1 VNHGIRYFGYRH
13 SGAQWSPGPVML
25 GRMTRLRNPMP
36 DELHPEQRALYDEIA
51 GGPRATG
58 PQVFELVDG
67 QGRLNGPFGIMLHSP
82 TVGGA
87 LQAVG
92 AAVRYRSVLS
102 DRLRELA
109 ILAVAAHW
117 NSDFELYAHVPLARH
132 AGLSEEEVGGLI
144 AGAEVLLEDPAERV
158 VLDLVR
164 ALLQTSDLTE
174 EQYAAGRDAIGE
186 QGLVELTTLVG
197 YYATLA
203 LQLRVFRVGAP
214 TA

>member
-1 VNHGIRYFGYRH
+1 
-13 SGAQWSPGPVML
+13 M
-25 GRMTRLRNPMP
+25 RLPNPTP
-36 DELHPEQRALYDEIA
+36 EQLDAEQRALYDEIA
-51 GGPRATG
+51 GGPRSTG
-58 PQVFELVDG
+58 PQLFELVDG

-82 TVGGA
+82 AVGGA

-102 DRLRELA
+102 DRARELS

-117 NSDFELYAHVPLARH
+117 DSDFERYSHVPLALH
-132 AGLSEEEVGGLI
+132 VGLTE
-144 AGAEVLLEDPAERV
+144 AEVAALLAGGEVPFEDPAERA
-158 VLDLVR
+158 VLRVVR
-164 ALLQTSDLTE
+164 ALLQASDLTDE
-174 EQYAAGRDAIGE
+174 EYAAGRDAIGE

-203 LQLRVFRVGAP
+203 LQLRVFRVGPP